1 MIYRKELLYKME
13 NDLEVTKNKTN
24 SLKFNDKNE
33 IEEQFLKNVED
44 NLKKAEVLNEFI
56 ASNPEISGQEYKAAE
71 RISNVLQEEG
81 FTVTRN
87 FAGME
92 TAFLAVYGENNHKRK
107 VAILAEYDALPEIG
121 HACGHSVSG
130 SSSVLAGIA
139 IKNLQNRINADVHII
154 GTPLEETDGG
164 KVTMVKQGIFDKYD
178 MAIMLHMYDSNLV
191 NPVTLALDSYTYT
204 FYGKAAHASAA
215 PWDGINAFNAAQLMF
230 HAVDML
236 RQHVHED
243 VRMHGIIR
251 YPGEAPNIVP
261 EKCSLEMYCR
271 SKSRKYLDEVVEKVN
286 NCAKGAAIATGATY
300 EKALTD
306 QPFDNLKPNKT
317 GLKVFEECYKQVG
330 LELNGDPLKLFGSTD
345 AGNVSYICPTF
356 HGTIQLAPEG
366 TPIHSGSFEKYVH
379 GDTAKQTM
387 EKAAKIIG
395 LQIIKIFTNDQL
407 YNDMKKDFS
416 EDL

>member
-1 MIYRKELLYKME
+1 MKNSRDE
-13 NDLEVTKNKTN
+13 NNNKNDTLTCN
-24 SLKFNDKNE
+24 SITE
-33 IEEQFLKNVED
+33 IEEQFSKNVED
-44 NLKKAEVLNEFI
+44 NLGKAEELNEFI
-56 ASNPEISGQEYKAAE
+56 ACNPEISGEEYKAVE
-71 RISNVLQEEG
+71 QISNLLNKEG
-81 FTVTRN
+81 FAVTRN

-92 TAFLAVYGENNHKRK
+92 TAFLAVNGENNHSRK
-107 VAILAEYDALPEIG
+107 VAILTEYDALPEIG

-139 IKNLQNRINADVHII
+139 LKDFQNKLDADIHII

-164 KVTMVKQGIFDKYD
+164 KITMAKKGVFDKYD
-178 MAIMLHMYDSNLV
+178 MAIMLHMHDSNLI
-191 NPVTLALDSYTYT
+191 NPVTLALDSYTYS

-215 PWDGINAFNAAQLMF
+215 PWDGCNAFNAAQLMF

-271 SKSRKYLDEVVEKVN
+271 AKSRKYLNEVVEKVD
-286 NCAKGAAIATGATY
+286 NCAKGAAIATGCTY
-300 EKALTD
+300 KRELTD
-306 QPFDNLKPNKT
+306 QPFDNLKSNRT
-317 GLKVFEECYKQVG
+317 GLKVLEQCYKQVG
-330 LELNGDPLKLFGSTD
+330 LNLNGDPLKPFGSTD
-345 AGNVSYICPTF
+345 AGNVSYKCPTF

-366 TPIHSGSFEKYVH
+366 TPIHSENFEKYVH
-379 GDTAKQTM
+379 GDVANETI
-387 EKAAKIIG
+387 EKTAKIIG

-407 YNDMKKDFS
+407 YNDMKKDFN
-416 EDL
+416 EEL